1 MIRSDKSLL
10 WLNLSIISLLIF
22 SIRTIRMILKLI
34 KIKFYDLRPILFNLL
49 SKVIFNV
56 YIKNKYVW

>member
-1 MIRSDKSLL
+1 MV
-10 WLNLSIISLLIF
+10 
-22 SIRTIRMILKLI
+22 LKLF